1 LGLLDQRL
9 AVEWVRDNIAAFGG
23 DPKRI
28 TLFGESAGGASVDTY
43 GYAWAKDPIVH
54 GLIPESGTITLVPVL
69 QGRGASAWF
78 RATQKAGCG
87 GSEASEKALQCMR
100 TKSYK
105 DIMDAIGGGSDPL
118 SLLGFGPMIDNQTM
132 FNDSQSRA
140 KSGNIAKIVRTD
152 MSTPLDMIG

>member
-9 AVEWVRDNIAAFGG
+9 AVEWVRDNIAGFGG

-28 TLFGESAGGASVDTY
+28 TLFGESAGGSSVDTY

-54 GLIPESGTITLVPVL
+54 GLIPESGTITLAPVL

-78 RATQKAGCG
+78 RVTQKAGCG
-87 GSEASEKALQCMR
+87 GSEAGEKALQCMR
-100 TKSYK
+100 TKNYK
-105 DIMDAIGGGSDPL
+105 DIMNATGGGNDPL
-118 SLLGFGPMIDNQTM
+118 SLLGFGPIPDGRTM

-140 KSGNIAKIVRTD
+140 KSGNIAKIVRDDTRRLFD
-152 MSTPLDMIG
+152 TID